1 MKHSTHHFSVRL
13 AGLLLLPLLQLAAL
27 PAAKAHEGHDKHE
40 AMDLAA
46 PAKRSLVEVSLNN
59 GMLVRQDGAKL
70 STAKVLDSG
79 KPVVLAFI
87 YTSCTAV
94 CPITSHILSN
104 LQGLLGKKQDQVQI
118 VSVSIDP
125 EFDTPAR
132 LLAYSKT
139 LGALPSWQHYTGSLA
154 NVVALQKSFGVYR
167 GDKMNHDSFVFV
179 SGAKHKSWVKF
190 EGFPPAAQLMH
201 ELNEL
206 QEPQGLHEH
215 SKG

>member
-1 MKHSTHHFSVRL
+1 MKASTLRFSARL

-27 PAAKAHEGHDKHE
+27 PAAQAHGEHDLH
-40 AMDLAA
+40 AHTDLSAE
-46 PAKRSLVEVSLNN
+46 AKRSLVDVTLGSGN
-59 GMLVRQDGAKL
+59 LVRQDGAKV
-70 STAKVLDSG
+70 AINKALDSG

-94 CPITSHILSN
+94 CPITSQILSN
-104 LQGLLGKKQDQVQI
+104 LQGLLGKDVEQVQI

-132 LLAYSKT
+132 LLAYSQK
-139 LGALPSWQHYTGSLA
+139 LGALPAWQHYTGTLA
-154 NVVALQKSFGVYR
+154 NVVALQKAFGIYR

-179 SGAKHKSWVKF
+179 GGARHKAWVKL
-190 EGFPPAAQLMH
+190 EGFPPAEQVLRELHAQ
-201 ELNEL
+201 
-206 QEPQGLHEH
+206 